1 MRYRRAARLCLVVAL
16 LAAAGCASRP
26 TAPSPH
32 KWAQPCDDCV
42 PGLRNF
48 SRVSERLWRSAQPDR
63 LDPDVFHKLAASGV
77 KTVINLRHDH
87 DDFPALAPTDIAYV
101 HIRMRAWQPR
111 DEDMVLFLASLRRAL
126 ADPKRWP
133 VLVHCAEGKDRT
145 GYAIAAYRIIEE
157 HWDVDSAVQEMFDF
171 HYNAMYVRGVRY
183 LRRLSERRAEI
194 AARIA
199 KAL

>member
-1 MRYRRAARLCLVVAL
+1 MVAL
-16 LAAAGCASRP
+16 LAAAGCATRP
-26 TAPSPH
+26 TAPSTH
-32 KWAQPCDDCV
+32 TWAQPCDDCV

-48 SRVSERLWRSAQPDR
+48 GRVSERLWRSAQPDR
-63 LDPDVFHKLAASGV
+63 HDPEVFRKLAASGV

-87 DDFPALAPTDIAYV
+87 DDFPSLAAIDIAYV
-101 HIRMRAWQPR
+101 HIPMRAWQPH
-111 DEDMVLFLASLRRAL
+111 DEDMVLFLATVRRAL
-126 ADPKRWP
+126 ADPKRSP

-145 GYAIAAYRIIEE
+145 GYTIAAYRIVEQG
-157 HWDVDSAVQEMFDF
+157 WDADSAIQELFDF
-171 HYNAMYVRGVRY
+171 HYNAIYVRDIRY